1 MENVLINKTKDEE
14 NNMYKKLD
22 MNLSTF
28 EKTDFKDL
36 LSAFAQ
42 KYSYKSYS
50 CTPYE
55 KLTADYYEPTEK
67 MMNALAK
74 KYPYSAV
81 DILFPE
87 EEMED
92 KIRWY
97 WKPNYSLNAKKALYY
112 KLYSEMPQLEQV
124 IKAGYDKVIR
134 EAIDCNYYR
143 SSYDMTSASFLS
155 DLKRNFKPGTNIKDI
170 CKIPSFAYEYFKN
183 ISTLNEW
190 NEMRIVVQKYL
201 TTKEQFDAYVTL
213 NNRFPGSMAS
223 MMKKAKPLLN
233 SGYYTPE
240 QLLNYLNR
248 VDLYQ
253 AIYPEEALA
262 IIQDYIS
269 MCKQIGAEPDVNTNS
284 LKREHDVMQRNF
296 WSMRQE
302 IDEKKFASKADSF
315 KKFEFSTKSYS
326 IIAPKAAKDVINE
339 GKMQRNC
346 VGSYVNS
353 IISGRSI
360 ILFLRETK
368 SIDKSLVTIEISP
381 KDFSIR
387 QKYMACNKPITNK
400 NILNFIEKWKKYLDT
415 LK

>member
-1 MENVLINKTKDEE
+1 MH
-14 NNMYKKLD
+14 KKID
-22 MNLSTF
+22 MDLSTF
-28 EKTDFKDL
+28 EATDFKNL
-36 LSAFAQ
+36 LSAFEQ
-42 KYSYKSYS
+42 KYSYSYDR
-50 CTPYE
+50 TAQHRTE
-55 KLTADYYEPTEK
+55 TLTADYYEPTEK

-92 KIRWY
+92 KTRWY

-124 IKAGYDKVIR
+124 IKAGYDKAIR
-134 EAIDCNYYR
+134 AAFSYSYYSRNYNIT
-143 SSYDMTSASFLS
+143 SSSFLS
-155 DLKRNFKPGTNIKDI
+155 DLKRNFKSGTNIKDI

-183 ISTLNEW
+183 IPTLSEW

-296 WSMRQE
+296 WSMRQQINE
-302 IDEKKFASKADSF
+302 EKFAEKVKGY
-315 KKFEFSTKSYS
+315 KKFEFSTKQYC
-326 IIAPKAAKDVINE
+326 IIAPETASDIINE
-339 GKMQRNC
+339 GKNQRNC

-353 IISGRSI
+353 VASGRSVV
-360 ILFLRETK
+360 LFLRETK
-368 SIDKSLVTIEISP
+368 NVNKSLVTIEIDP
-381 KDFSIR
+381 KTYTIR
-387 QKYMACNKPITNK
+387 QKYMACNMPITNK
-400 NILNFIEKWKKYLDT
+400 NILNFITKWEKYLNT

>member
-1 MENVLINKTKDEE
+1 MH
-14 NNMYKKLD
+14 KKID
-22 MNLSTF
+22 MDLSTF
-28 EKTDFKDL
+28 EATDFKNL
-36 LSAFAQ
+36 LSAFEQ
-42 KYSYKSYS
+42 KYSYSYDRIAQHR
-50 CTPYE
+50 TE
-55 KLTADYYEPTEK
+55 TLTADYYEPTEK
-67 MMNALAK
+67 MMNELAK
-74 KYPYSAV
+74 KYPYSAI
-81 DILFPE
+81 DILFSE
-87 EEMED
+87 EEETPP
-92 KIRWY
+92 WY
-97 WKPNYSLNAKKALYY
+97 WYSNYSLNAKKALYY
-112 KLYSEMPQLEQV
+112 KIYSEMPQLEQV
-124 IKAGYDKVIR
+124 IKAGYDKAIR
-134 EAIDCNYYR
+134 AAFSYSYYSRNYNIT
-143 SSYDMTSASFLS
+143 SSSFLS
-155 DLKRNFKPGTNIKDI
+155 DLKRNFKSGTNIKDI

-183 ISTLNEW
+183 IPTLSEW

-253 AIYPEEALA
+253 AIYLEEALA

-339 GKMQRNC
+339 GRMQRNC

-400 NILNFIEKWKKYLDT
+400 NILNFIEKWKKHLDT